1 MSIDEAGPNDDTLN
15 PYYHST
21 GDTIDKLNFTKTVEF
36 VKVGF
41 VSLLTCYYVFLT
53 SCRWV
58 WLSWS
63 SKPLEEPPLT
73 DPARIAA
80 KKNDS

>member
-36 VKVGF
+36 VKVG
-41 VSLLTCYYVFLT
+41 CLT
-53 SCRWV
+53 SDLLLRV
-58 WLSWS
+58 AQLV
-63 SKPLEEPPLT
+63 
-73 DPARIAA
+73 
-80 KKNDS
+80 

>member
-36 VKVGF
+36 VKVG
-41 VSLLTCYYVFLT
+41 VFPT
-53 SCRWV
+53 SNLQLRV
-58 WLSWS
+58 AHLV
-63 SKPLEEPPLT
+63 
-73 DPARIAA
+73 
-80 KKNDS
+80 